1 MAASNMNDIFQPTGL
16 YAISSEPVT
25 QQPQWPDAKNI
36 LHQARKKLERLAYYD
51 WQLKA
56 EWIPTRRDA
65 NRDVMIILTDSSGK
79 RKKKT
84 YSKHFDSMDL
94 ICSYK
99 SPEAIARNILYSMH
113 VEPIRKEPANGR

>member
-1 MAASNMNDIFQPTGL
+1 MAAGDVKDIFRPTGL
-16 YAISSEPVT
+16 YAISSEQFDP
-25 QQPQWPDAKNI
+25 QPQWPDPANV
-36 LHQARKKLERLAYYD
+36 LHQAKKKLERLAWD

-56 EWIPTRRDA
+56 EWIPTRRNA
-65 NRDVMIILTDSSGK
+65 NRDVMIILEDRSGK
-79 RKKKT
+79 RNKKT

-113 VEPIRKEPANGR
+113 VDPIRKEPANGR

>member
-1 MAASNMNDIFQPTGL
+1 MAASNVKDIFRPTGL
-16 YAISSEPVT
+16 YAISSEPFDP
-25 QQPQWPDAKNI
+25 QPQWPDPKNI
-36 LHQARKKLERLAYYD
+36 LHQARKKLERLAWD
-51 WQLKA
+51 WQLKT
-56 EWIPTRRDA
+56 EWIPTRRNA
-65 NRDVMIILTDSSGK
+65 NRDVMIILEDRSGK
-79 RKKKT
+79 RDKKT

>member
-1 MAASNMNDIFQPTGL
+1 MATCNVKDIFQPTGL
-16 YAISSEPVT
+16 YAISSEQFDPK
-25 QQPQWPDAKNI
+25 PQWPDPANI
-36 LHQARKKLERLAYYD
+36 LYQARKKLERLAWD
-51 WQLKA
+51 QQLKI
-56 EWIPTRRDA
+56 EWIPTRLKS
-65 NRDVMIILTDSSGK
+65 NRDVMIILEDRSGK

-94 ICSYK
+94 LCSYK

>member
-1 MAASNMNDIFQPTGL
+1 MAASNVKDIFRPTGL
-16 YAISSEPVT
+16 YAISSEQFDPK
-25 QQPQWPDAKNI
+25 PQWPDPANI
-36 LHQARKKLERLAYYD
+36 LHQARKKLERLAWD
-51 WQLKA
+51 WQLKT
-56 EWIPTRRDA
+56 EWIPTRLKS
-65 NRDVMIILTDSSGK
+65 NRDVMIILEDRSGK